1 MQQIVPNTYDGPE
14 EMTRV
19 WKQLDKGRHVG
30 VIETSRAAERDG
42 DVNLEWLAG
51 DYLAVEM
58 KDRTIPVVRFVGPES
73 AVSSAIVRNKQSAKE
88 LLATAGVSVPGGK
101 QVASADEAVRAQ
113 AEIGTAVVVKPLK
126 GHMGHGVTVNI
137 SDAASIRHAYNRAAV
152 SGRRVIVEQ
161 YVEGDEYRAH
171 ATPQECVGL
180 FRRILPSVTGDGHS
194 TVEELVEKKNELRK
208 RNPSTRRSP
217 IPVDAVAEG
226 FLGRNGLTWNSIL
239 PEGQTVIV
247 RDVNGLTSGGES
259 EQCLEIASEEI
270 KTTAVKAVAA
280 IPGMH
285 WGGVDILVE
294 KTTGIPYVIELNSDA
309 AFYGSV
315 FPIYGKPRD
324 VGAAMW
330 AALKLNSHEDA
341 RDPIGSLALNEK
353 AVAVRDFADADL
365 DPETLPLVELFQR
378 HLRYSGMRLR
388 RYGPSIW
395 VADSNASSRLW
406 FRGLRTVQ
414 DGSSVVY
421 PLRWT
426 ALLRKVLRRAGVK
439 VPRGRVIRKG
449 NEYVAFRDRYGESLQ
464 ILPVRD
470 PGLASSVVVVPPN
483 TPLSDPAL
491 NPVTKNG
498 LRRFIQVHEAGFR
511 CRVIASNR
519 GALAVVASKS
529 QAPSS
534 QEQID
539 EAVRVAVKS
548 VRAVP
553 QLRWASVNVVI
564 PTDADRLEGLVEGMS
579 FRPVFLIDDVVIA
592 GSLEDVFGLI
602 ISGASEDASD
612 EV

>member
-1 MQQIVPNTYDGPE
+1 MQQIVPNTYDDLE
-14 EMTRV
+14 EMARV
-19 WKQLDKGRHVG
+19 WKQLEQGRHVG
-30 VIETSRAAERDG
+30 VIETSHAAERDSGANLVWYSG
-42 DVNLEWLAG
+42 DCLFAELE
-51 DYLAVEM
+51 
-58 KDRTIPVVRFVGPES
+58 DRTIPVVRFVGPES
-73 AVSSAIVRNKQSAKE
+73 AVSSTIVRDKQLAKE
-88 LLATAGVSVPGGK
+88 LMAAAGVSVPGGK

-137 SDAASIRHAYNRAAV
+137 SDDESIRRAYNRAAA

-239 PEGQTVIV
+239 PEGQTVVV

-259 EQCLEIASEEI
+259 EQCLETASEEI
-270 KTTAVKAVAA
+270 KTTAVNAVAA
-280 IPGMH
+280 IPGMS

-294 KTTGIPYVIELNSDA
+294 KATGTPYVIELNSDA
-309 AFYGSV
+309 AFYGSA

-324 VGAAMW
+324 VGAAIW
-330 AALKLNSHEDA
+330 EALRLNSHVNVL
-341 RDPIGSLALNEK
+341 DPIEELTLNEK
-353 AVAVRDFADADL
+353 PVSVRDFADADL
-365 DPETLPLVELFQR
+365 DSNTLPLVELFQR

-421 PLRWT
+421 PLTWT

-470 PGLASSVVVVPPN
+470 PGTASFAVVVPPN

-511 CRVIASNR
+511 YRVIASNR

-539 EAVRVAVKS
+539 EAVRVAVES

-592 GSLEDVFGLI
+592 GSLEDVFRLI
-602 ISGASEDASD
+602 ISGASGGASD

>member
-1 MQQIVPNTYDGPE
+1 MQQIVPNTYDDLE
-14 EMTRV
+14 EMARV
-19 WKQLDKGRHVG
+19 WKQLEQGRHVG
-30 VIETSRAAERDG
+30 VIETSHAAERDSGANLVWYSG
-42 DVNLEWLAG
+42 DCLFAELE
-51 DYLAVEM
+51 
-58 KDRTIPVVRFVGPES
+58 DRTIPVVRFVGPES
-73 AVSSAIVRNKQSAKE
+73 AVSSTIVRDKQLAKE
-88 LLATAGVSVPGGK
+88 LMAAAGVSVPGGK

-137 SDAASIRHAYNRAAV
+137 SDEESIRHAYDRAAV

-180 FRRILPSVTGDGHS
+180 FRRILPSVTGDGYS

-226 FLGRNGLTWNSIL
+226 FLGRNGLAWNSIL
-239 PEGQTVIV
+239 PEGQTVVV

-259 EQCLEIASEEI
+259 EQCLETASEEI
-270 KTTAVKAVAA
+270 KTTAVNAVAA
-280 IPGMH
+280 IPGMS

-294 KTTGIPYVIELNSDA
+294 KATGIPYVIELNSDA
-309 AFYGSV
+309 AFYGSA

-324 VGAAMW
+324 VGAAIW
-330 AALKLNSHEDA
+330 EALRLNSHVNVL
-341 RDPIGSLALNEK
+341 DPIGELTLNEK
-353 AVAVRDFADADL
+353 PVSVRDFADADL
-365 DPETLPLVELFQR
+365 DSNTLPLVELFQR

-426 ALLRKVLRRAGVK
+426 ALLRKVLRRAGIK

-470 PGLASSVVVVPPN
+470 PGTASFAVVVPPN

-491 NPVTKNG
+491 NPLTKNG
-498 LRRFIQVHEAGFR
+498 LRRFIQVHEAGLR
-511 CRVIASNR
+511 YRVIASNR

-539 EAVRVAVKS
+539 EAVRVAVES

-564 PTDADRLEGLVEGMS
+564 PTDAVRLEGLVEGMS

-592 GSLEDVFGLI
+592 GSLEDVFRLI
-602 ISGASEDASD
+602 ISGASGGASD